1 MLKKVFLGLLVIIL
15 LLGIGSLFI
24 SNIHHIERSTYIN
37 ASPKVI
43 FNELNTLSSW
53 EKWNTWLQMDTTMKI
68 SYNNI
73 KSGVGSEIL
82 WSSAN
87 QNVGNGT
94 MTITK
99 SEPDKTVETE
109 LNFNGKGKGINGFK
123 LEPAGDSTKLTTYFT
138 SDMGWN
144 PVFKYLS
151 LMSKKAMI
159 EMTDNGLK
167 SIKDYIEQMMLSAT
181 PDTKIDLVEMK
192 ESVPYLAVHAIAS
205 ADKINGIFK
214 SANKLLKEEI
224 SKQKLEVSKS
234 ISPFAIYYK
243 AANDT
248 FEFDVCMPT
257 NVAGKSSDGI
267 LSSNLRAGRY
277 IMSRYFGRYED
288 TMATHLAIQQYAKD
302 NKLAIDGPPVEVY
315 VTDPA
320 VEKDDS
326 KWETDIYYPIQ

>member
-1 MLKKVFLGLLVIIL
+1 
-15 LLGIGSLFI
+15 
-24 SNIHHIERSTYIN
+24 
-37 ASPKVI
+37 
-43 FNELNTLSSW
+43 
-53 EKWNTWLQMDTTMKI
+53 
-68 SYNNI
+68 
-73 KSGVGSEIL
+73 
-82 WSSAN
+82 
-87 QNVGNGT
+87 
-94 MTITK
+94 
-99 SEPDKTVETE
+99 
-109 LNFNGKGKGINGFK
+109 
-123 LEPAGDSTKLTTYFT
+123 
-138 SDMGWN
+138 
-144 PVFKYLS
+144 
-151 LMSKKAMI
+151 MSKKAMI

-205 ADKINGIFK
+205 ADKISGIFE

-320 VEKDDS
+320 VEKDVS

>member
-43 FNELNTLSSW
+43 FNELNNLSSW

-205 ADKINGIFK
+205 ADKISGIFE
-214 SANKLLKEEI
+214 SANK
-224 SKQKLEVSKS
+224 
-234 ISPFAIYYK
+234 
-243 AANDT
+243 T
-248 FEFDVCMPT
+248 FERR
-257 NVAGKSSDGI
+257 N
-267 LSSNLRAGRY
+267 
-277 IMSRYFGRYED
+277 
-288 TMATHLAIQQYAKD
+288 QQTKT
-302 NKLAIDGPPVEVY
+302 GSE
-315 VTDPA
+315 
-320 VEKDDS
+320 
-326 KWETDIYYPIQ
+326 